1 MRIRSLLIY
10 RFTTAVVASVCL
22 AFVLDSCSSS
32 KETGVPT
39 TGEKKAFTSTFKILS
54 LNLRHTLKDHSGV
67 LKLSRQIKSS
77 GAEIVAVQ
85 QIEQPAEGKSGF
97 DAVKEFAKLT
107 EMYQFFGKAR
117 YLDGFDSG
125 NALFS
130 MYPVRQTAV
139 ASLPVGKGKVRRS
152 LAFGIIDVG
161 VKSVGVGS
169 TELDDQSSSERVS
182 QAQEI
187 HSIAQTYTE
196 VPLVVC
202 GNFWEPLSGKAAQ
215 KMQERF
221 VAANALQ
228 ETTVSNDEHI
238 YAGKGQ
244 KLEPLSVEKIKFA
257 GGIEGVLVT
266 IQVTQ

>member
-1 MRIRSLLIY
+1 MQIRSLLKRNY
-10 RFTTAVVASVCL
+10 TAAAFACVCL
-22 AFVLDSCSSS
+22 AVTLNSCSSS
-32 KETGVPT
+32 KEAVPPP
-39 TGEKKAFTSTFKILS
+39 TGEKKAITSTVKILS
-54 LNLRHTLKDHSGV
+54 LNLRHTLKEHADV
-67 LKLSRQIKSS
+67 RKLSKQIKSS

-97 DAVKEFAKLT
+97 DAVKDLAKQT

-139 ASLPVGKGKVRRS
+139 SSLPVGKGKVRRS
-152 LAFGIIDVG
+152 LAFGIVDVG
-161 VKSVGVGS
+161 IKSVGVGS

-187 HSIAQTYTE
+187 HSIALTYTD

-228 ETTVSNDEHI
+228 EATVSNEEHI

-244 KLEPLSVEKIKFA
+244 KLEPLSVEKIKF
-257 GGIEGVLVT
+257 GGGVEGVLVT
-266 IQVTQ
+266 MQVTQ